1 MLIFTDKL
9 TGMKEKIELQG
20 MKFHAYHGVLPQE
33 TRVGGEFV
41 VNLSFSMSHLRSL
54 QTDNLADT
62 ISYAEVYELV
72 KTEMEVPSQLLEHVA
87 GRISAALKTHFPELS
102 GLRLKISKK
111 SPPLGGEVESASVI
125 LEDE

>member
-1 MLIFTDKL
+1 
-9 TGMKEKIELQG
+9 
-20 MKFHAYHGVLPQE
+20 
-33 TRVGGEFV
+33 
-41 VNLSFSMSHLRSL
+41 
-54 QTDNLADT
+54 
-62 ISYAEVYELV
+62 
-72 KTEMEVPSQLLEHVA
+72 MEVPSQLLEHVA

>member
-9 TGMKEKIELQG
+9 TRMKGKIELQG
-20 MKFHAYHGVLPQE
+20 MKFHA
-33 TRVGGEFV
+33 
-41 VNLSFSMSHLRSL
+41 
-54 QTDNLADT
+54 
-62 ISYAEVYELV
+62 YELV

>member
-1 MLIFTDKL
+1 M
-9 TGMKEKIELQG
+9 
-20 MKFHAYHGVLPQE
+20 
-33 TRVGGEFV
+33 

-111 SPPLGGEVESASVI
+111 SPPLGSEVESAGHT
-125 LEDE
+125 

>member
-1 MLIFTDKL
+1 
-9 TGMKEKIELQG
+9 

-33 TRVGGEFV
+33 TRVGVEFV